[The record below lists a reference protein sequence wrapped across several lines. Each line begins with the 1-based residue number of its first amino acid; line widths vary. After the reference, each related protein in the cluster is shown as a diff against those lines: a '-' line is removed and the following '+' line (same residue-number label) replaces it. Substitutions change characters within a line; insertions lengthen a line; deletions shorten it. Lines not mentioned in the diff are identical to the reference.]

1 MDMKLKR
8 GFIEICAL
16 KVLSSE
22 DSYGYQLIK
31 KLSNV
36 LTLSES
42 TLYPVLKRL
51 EGAALLSTYSVEH
64 NGRLRKYYQITE
76 AGRERIALF
85 LDEWQEV
92 MKLYTFIKEGT
103 PHE

>member
-1 MDMKLKR
+1 MDIKLKR

-16 KVLSSE
+16 KVLSTE
-22 DSYGYQLIK
+22 DTYGYQLIK
-31 KLSNV
+31 KLSSV
-36 LTLSES
+36 IQISES

-51 EGAALLSTYSVEH
+51 EGAELLSTYSVEH
-64 NGRLRKYYQITE
+64 NGRLRKYYQITG

-85 LDEWQEV
+85 LQEWQEV
-92 MKLYTFIKEGT
+92 MKLYTFIKEDA

>member
-1 MDMKLKR
+1 MDIKLKR
-8 GFIEICAL
+8 GFTEVCAL
-16 KVLSSE
+16 KVLSAE

-36 LTLSES
+36 LQISES

-51 EGAALLSTYSVEH
+51 EGDALLSTYSVEH

-76 AGRERIALF
+76 AGRERIELF
-85 LDEWQEV
+85 LQDWQEV

-103 PHE
+103 PYE